1 MSTPDGLVNPAKRV
15 DSDRCPRCGGA
26 FHCGVADAA
35 PCPCGTVPLDE
46 ARLAALRH
54 RYQGCL
60 CLACLQAVAA
70 GAEL

>member
-1 MSTPDGLVNPAKRV
+1 MSTPDGLVDPAKRV
-15 DSDRCPRCGGA
+15 GSDRCPRCGGA

-35 PCPCGTVPLDE
+35 PCPCSTVQLDP
-46 ARLAALRH
+46 ATRAALRP